1 MAFGC
6 GLCPACNNSR
16 PTASVLLWVVLVHFS
31 SAAVRRWC
39 CGWAGA
45 AYGCTLQ
52 FNSKSPVGC
61 AGRVCLDCLRA
72 RAVVWASSSAQLC
85 VLVPTKA
92 PLCWWHRAP
101 GLGRCAGL
109 DFWLTMRK
117 LMHFLSGSDLGILDT
132 GRGQVGGRMGRA
144 ADVSRNGEMSAE
156 EECTATKIQ
165 SEGCGREQGMERVAP
180 G

>member
-1 MAFGC
+1 MHPAIQFQEPR
-6 GLCPACNNSR
+6 GLRWQCVPGLSESPSSGLGILKC
-16 PTASVLLWVVLVHFS
+16 TAL
-31 SAAVRRWC
+31 
-39 CGWAGA
+39 
-45 AYGCTLQ
+45 
-52 FNSKSPVGC
+52 C
-61 AGRVCLDCLRA
+61 A
-72 RAVVWASSSAQLC
+72 
-85 VLVPTKA
+85 TKA